1 LDPTGGLDPTFQTG
15 LGFSSTVRAIAFQNG
30 TQVAVGGSFSS
41 FNGNQ
46 ASYLTRLNAGMSALP
61 FIVSATALPSGIV
74 GVSYSIQLN
83 AVGGVPPYTWSV
95 TSGSPPS
102 GIVLSATG
110 SLYGISPL
118 GGNETFG
125 VRVTDSNAA
134 IHEKNFNL
142 LIRDIPAGL
151 RILEATY
158 GANGLSVNAEP
169 YITAK
174 IVNDSVTMSV
184 SNSNFGGDPN
194 SGVVKTLYVRY
205 QDTSGHYQTSVQEGG
220 TLVLP
225 NAAHQHLPMDFT
237 QWLSTRFASSEL
249 LNPAISGTDA
259 DPEHDDVSN
268 LLEFAFGGNPKV
280 NDAALIRPTFDIVG
294 NRPRITFRCDSYRTS
309 VTYTVESTSNLL
321 SDSWVEIARSVGGG
335 ATTPVSGLST
345 VVDTGTG
352 TRSVQVSQIN
362 EITVGSEFL
371 RIKVQGP

>member
-1 LDPTGGLDPTFQTG
+1 M
-15 LGFSSTVRAIAFQNG
+15 
-30 TQVAVGGSFSS
+30 
-41 FNGNQ
+41 FNESLQ
-46 ASYLTRLNAGMSALP
+46 KTDFWDRLY
-61 FIVSATALPSGIV
+61 V
-74 GVSYSIQLN
+74 
-83 AVGGVPPYTWSV
+83 
-95 TSGSPPS
+95 
-102 GIVLSATG
+102 
-110 SLYGISPL
+110 
-118 GGNETFG
+118 
-125 VRVTDSNAA
+125 
-134 IHEKNFNL
+134 
-142 LIRDIPAGL
+142 
-151 RILEATY
+151 
-158 GANGLSVNAEP
+158 ANGLSVNAEP

-194 SGVVKTLYVRY
+194 FGVVKTLYVRY

-225 NAAHQHLPMDFT
+225 NAANQRLPMDFT

-249 LNPAISGTDA
+249 LSPAISGADA
-259 DPEHDDVSN
+259 DPEHDGVSN
-268 LLEFAFGGNPKV
+268 LLEFAFGGNPKL

-321 SDSWVEIARSVGGG
+321 PDSWVAIARSVGGG
-335 ATTPVSGLST
+335 ATTPVTGLST
-345 VVDTGTG
+345 VVDTGAG